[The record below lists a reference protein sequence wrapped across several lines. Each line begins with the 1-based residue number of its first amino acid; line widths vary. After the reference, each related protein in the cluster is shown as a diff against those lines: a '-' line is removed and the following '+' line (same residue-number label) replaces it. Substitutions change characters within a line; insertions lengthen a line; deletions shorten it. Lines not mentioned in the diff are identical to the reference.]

1 MFQKE
6 EYQFIYRWFS
16 NILGRELTD
25 AQLQSLQAGEFT
37 PFFAFLKEAG
47 FAAEIAQLE
56 MALASLQLHPHAR
69 LELAAD
75 FAECFLLEGAISA
88 MPYASAYLASKELTS
103 NLQKMDDYLTEFG
116 LQTNRQV
123 NEPSDHLCVY
133 LEILLK
139 LVEQKMLAGQRQF
152 IREQLQT
159 WLPKMT
165 EKLAKIPLQNQF
177 YPALF
182 SLLCKI
188 LALHA
193 AES

>member
-6 EYQFIYRWFS
+6 EYQFIYHWFS

-56 MALASLQLHPHAR
+56 TALTSLQLYSHAR
-69 LELAAD
+69 LELAVD
-75 FAECFLLEGAISA
+75 FAECFLLEGKISA
-88 MPYASAYLASKELTS
+88 MPYASAYLSGKELMQ

-139 LVEQKMLAGQRQF
+139 LVEQKTLAEQRRGCRRWQKNWQKF
-152 IREQLQT
+152 
-159 WLPKMT
+159 PF
-165 EKLAKIPLQNQF
+165 KISFTQHYF
-177 YPALF
+177 HCCVRF
-182 SLLCKI
+182 
-188 LALHA
+188 
-193 AES
+193 

>member
-1 MFQKE
+1 MFQRE
-6 EYQFIYRWFS
+6 EHQFIYRWFS
-16 NILGRELTD
+16 NLLGRELTD

-37 PFFAFLKEAG
+37 RFCLLKETG
-47 FAAEIAQLE
+47 FAAEIASIE
-56 MALASLQLHPHAR
+56 TALTSLQLYSHAR

-88 MPYASAYLASKELTS
+88 MPYASAYLAGEELTQ

-139 LVEQKMLAGQRQF
+139 LVEQKTLAEQRQF

-159 WLPKMT
+159 WLPKMA

-193 AES
+193 TES

>member
-1 MFQKE
+1 
-6 EYQFIYRWFS
+6 
-16 NILGRELTD
+16 
-25 AQLQSLQAGEFT
+25 
-37 PFFAFLKEAG
+37 
-47 FAAEIAQLE
+47 
-56 MALASLQLHPHAR
+56 
-69 LELAAD
+69 
-75 FAECFLLEGAISA
+75 
-88 MPYASAYLASKELTS
+88 MPYASAYLSGKELMQ
-103 NLQKMDDYLTEFG
+103 NLQKMDGYLTEFG

-139 LVEQKMLAGQRQF
+139 LVEQKTLAEQRQF

-159 WLPKMT
+159 WMPKMA